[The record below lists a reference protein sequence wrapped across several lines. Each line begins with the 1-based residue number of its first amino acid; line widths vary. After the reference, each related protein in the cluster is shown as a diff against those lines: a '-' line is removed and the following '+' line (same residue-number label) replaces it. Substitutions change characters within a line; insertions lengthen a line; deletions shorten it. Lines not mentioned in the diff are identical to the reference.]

1 MSAVLWSGKF
11 REPLHCSVCIGE
23 PYWSCHN
30 FAPISRRKRWNIR
43 TVKEPEHLFHSRP
56 WKSKMWNKKLVQYK
70 SRTWCALRWGERR
83 NEIILFFKTIFLRF
97 RALVSKLYLPKSC
110 CAVSSIQKFQDLQKY
125 HQVYPRERWIIKDIK
140 RQVSKT
146 FCIDDVWQVQEI
158 LNQRS

>member
-1 MSAVLWSGKF
+1 MK
-11 REPLHCSVCIGE
+11 
-23 PYWSCHN
+23 YKN
-30 FAPISRRKRWNIR
+30 RKRTRASLSVAALEIGFC
-43 TVKEPEHLFHSRP
+43 T
-56 WKSKMWNKKLVQYK
+56 KMWNKKLVQYK

-158 LNQRS
+158 LNQQSKKILQYLFGLFAKYQMWSVNVR